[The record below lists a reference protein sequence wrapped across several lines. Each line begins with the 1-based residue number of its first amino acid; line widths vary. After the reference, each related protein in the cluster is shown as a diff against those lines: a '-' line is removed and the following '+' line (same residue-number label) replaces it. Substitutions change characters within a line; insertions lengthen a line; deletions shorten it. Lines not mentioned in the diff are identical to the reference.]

1 VAVLAIDGFDDC
13 ALLRQPR
20 GAPQM
25 RKPGRPMS
33 RRSPLI
39 ITASFLAATLSL
51 ALPTLDIEL
60 ANAQETVPA
69 EHNRPTR
76 SPSR

>member
-1 VAVLAIDGFDDC
+1 
-13 ALLRQPR
+13 
-20 GAPQM
+20 M

-39 ITASFLAATLSL
+39 ITASCLAATLSL

-60 ANAQETVPA
+60 AAAEESVPA
-69 EHNRPTR
+69 APIADSDDP
-76 SPSR
+76 SPSARWGELDDGTAEGVTS